1 MRDGAVVFAI
11 VLILVTACGRATP
24 SSAPAPQAAPGEAI
38 GRLAE
43 PVSETWAP
51 TPGRMIARRA
61 ELVLES
67 SDVPRAAQAL
77 QSLASSLGGYTAE
90 AMITTESGAGVPD
103 QATLV
108 LLVPANRLEE
118 LLSAV
123 GTLDSVTRVQQT
135 SLWDQDVTEE
145 VIDYAAR
152 RRSLEETEVRLRGL
166 LARAATIDEVLRVE
180 QELARVRTELE
191 RIAAYQL
198 DLERRV
204 AFARVG
210 ILIVP
215 PVQTS
220 PPPLAETVRQAW
232 DSSLVLLRLVVHG
245 AVWAVVLT
253 WWLSV
258 PTLLTVALVV
268 LVYRRR
274 RARTA
279 AA

>member
-1 MRDGAVVFAI
+1 MRDSVLVF
-11 VLILVTACGRATP
+11 VLALVLVTACGRAIP
-24 SSAPAPQAAPGEAI
+24 SSAPKPEAAPGAAI
-38 GRLAE
+38 GRTAE
-43 PVSETWAP
+43 PVSETRTPA
-51 TPGRMIARRA
+51 PGRMIARRA

-67 SDVPRAAQAL
+67 SNVPGTAQAL
-77 QSLASSLGGYTAE
+77 QLLASSLGGYTAE
-90 AMITTESGAGVPD
+90 ATITTESGSQVQG

-118 LLSAV
+118 LLRAV
-123 GTLDSVTRVQQT
+123 RTLDGVTRVQQT
-135 SLWDQDVTEE
+135 SLWEQDVTEE

-152 RRSLEETEVRLRGL
+152 RRSLEETEVRLREL

-191 RIAAYQL
+191 RIAAYQQE
-198 DLERRV
+198 LERRV

-210 ILIVP
+210 VLIVP
-215 PVQTS
+215 PVRTS
-220 PPPLAETVRQAW
+220 PPPLAETVREAW
-232 DSSLVLLRLVVHG
+232 ESSLMLLRLVVHG
-245 AVWAVVLT
+245 ATWAVVLT

-258 PTLLTVALVV
+258 PTLLTAAVVV

-279 AA
+279 AP